1 MSKEH
6 VPTESLRRQVSSL
19 AAHGIAHDKIARVT
33 GMSINTLRKHYLED
47 IKNAKAQAEALVAQ
61 NLFNKASKGQGSDAL
76 KAAAL
81 WYAKAEQQG
90 ELEKPKRKIGRS
102 AIYTPELAEKVLEH
116 VANGGFVSQLQA
128 KGLPS
133 QTTISRWI
141 NENEEFSAMFAR
153 AREQRAE
160 VFADQIIEIADSKGD
175 PQAIRN
181 RVDARKFIAMKLLPR
196 VYGDRQTVDIKA
208 SLSVADAHA
217 QILLDLAA
225 RGQQRAKELAAP
237 EPLEADYKDVTPV
250 SVP

>member
-6 VPTESLRRQVSSL
+6 IPTESLRRQVSSL

-61 NLFNKASKGQGSDAL
+61 NLFNKATKGQGSDSL

-90 ELEKPKRKIGRS
+90 ELEKVKRKVGRS
-102 AIYTPELAEKVLEH
+102 PIYTPELAEKVLEH

-133 QTTISRWI
+133 NTTISKWI
-141 NENEEFSAMFAR
+141 NENEEFASLFAR

-160 VFADQIIEIADSKGD
+160 VFADQIIEIADGKGD
-175 PQAIRN
+175 PQSIRN

-196 VYGDRQTVDIKA
+196 VYGERQQLEVTTEIGKT
-208 SLSVADAHA
+208 
-217 QILLDLAA
+217 AA
-225 RGQQRAKELAAP
+225 NVLMALTERAKAAKQ
-237 EPLEADYKDVTPV
+237 LEHNVIDVTPQRFADTL
-250 SVP
+250 PPK

>member
-6 VPTESLRRQVSSL
+6 VPTEALRRQVAGL
-19 AAHGIAHDKIARVT
+19 ASYGIAHDKIARVT

-47 IKNAKAQAEALVAQ
+47 MKNAKAQAEALVAQ
-61 NLFNKASKGQGSDAL
+61 NLFNKATKGQGSDAL

-81 WYAKAEQQG
+81 WYAKAEEQG
-90 ELEKPKRKIGRS
+90 ELEKNKRKTGRQQ
-102 AIYTPELAEKVLEH
+102 IYTPELAEKVLEH
-116 VANGGFVSQLQA
+116 VADGGFVSQLQA

-133 QTTISRWI
+133 ATTIAKWV
-141 NENEEFSAMFAR
+141 NEREDFALLFAR

-160 VFADQIIEIADSKGD
+160 VFADQIVEIADSKGD

-181 RVDARKFIAMKLLPR
+181 RVDARKFVAMKLLPR

-225 RGQQRAKELAAP
+225 RGQRARELAAP
-237 EPLEADYKDVTPV
+237 QPLEAEYKDVTPV
-250 SVP
+250 GSP

>member
-81 WYAKAEQQG
+81 WYARAEQQG
-90 ELEKPKRKIGRS
+90 ELEKVKRKVGRS

-225 RGQQRAKELAAP
+225 RGQQRAKEL
-237 EPLEADYKDVTPV
+237 
-250 SVP
+250 SR